1 MGIGSRK
8 RTGRA
13 RREEPLV
20 PSAEDAHREA
30 VIARLFDGV
39 LRSAR
44 SQLLRAESPLAV
56 EVWGSGLMAVWDSLP
71 AAPGDDPATSFTEA
85 LVRHAAELGTPE
97 AMAVLAALAS
107 VAPARVG
114 TRARTAAALLE
125 QNGIARP
132 PWAAVAGKALPTE
145 AWIGSDVYGDQEIV
159 IVGFAYPSLPDDPGH
174 SICVLIDHTERGV
187 AKDAY
192 PAAPLAQT
200 LARWREAEGDGIGLR
215 PVSLAEV
222 AARLADALVATD
234 FADGGE
240 LHQPPLSA
248 DAGELHQP
256 PLSADAGELHQ
267 PPLTQSS
274 ERRSL
279 AEMRA
284 LLAARLATLPPAANL
299 GVEELDAEGRE
310 WLVAEFL
317 GAPEAADLLSEP
329 AAVTVCH
336 SLIAY
341 RCDYGDGDPLRW
353 SPTLAGLCLLDHF
366 PVRVSLDAP
375 DVALVPDV
383 LAAWAAFAGR
393 RRSLSEA
400 ALARILEVIDAC
412 RADFPAAMADA
423 ARYSPAKRAA
433 MDLLHGGVDL
443 TDDESWCVRSAARS

>member
-1 MGIGSRK
+1 M
-8 RTGRA
+8 
-13 RREEPLV
+13 V
-20 PSAEDAHREA
+20 PSSAEDAHREA
-30 VIARLFDGV
+30 VVARLFDGV

-71 AAPGDDPATSFTEA
+71 ADPGDDAQFSPGGAPDTPGSFAEA
-85 LVRHAAELGTPE
+85 LVRHATELRTPE
-97 AMAVLAALAS
+97 GMAVLAALAS
-107 VAPARVG
+107 VAPTRVA

-125 QNGIARP
+125 QTGIAAPR
-132 PWAAVAGKALPTE
+132 WAAVAGTAVPTE
-145 AWIGSDVYGDQEIV
+145 AWVGSDVYGDQEIV
-159 IVGFAYPSLPDDPGH
+159 IVGFAYPTVPDDPGH
-174 SICVLIDHTERGV
+174 SICVLVDHTERGV

-192 PAAPLAQT
+192 PAAPLPQT

-215 PVSLAEV
+215 PAPLAEA
-222 AARLADALVATD
+222 AARLADALLATD
-234 FADGGE
+234 FAETGPDG
-240 LHQPPLSA
+240 
-248 DAGELHQP
+248 
-256 PLSADAGELHQ
+256 
-267 PPLTQSS
+267 
-274 ERRSL
+274 RNL

-284 LLAARLATLPPAANL
+284 LLTARLATLPPAANV

-336 SLIAY
+336 SLITY

-383 LAAWAAFAGR
+383 LAAWVAFAAHR
-393 RRSLSEA
+393 RNLPEA
-400 ALARILEVIDAC
+400 ALVRILEVIDAC
-412 RADFPAAMADA
+412 RADFPAAMGDVG
-423 ARYSPAKRAA
+423 RYSPAKRAA
-433 MDLLHGGVDL
+433 MDILHAGVDL
-443 TDDESWCVRSAARS
+443 TDDETWAAVGR